1 MKERKSGSAEWLVV
15 QWKSIIEGSSIQKI
29 LKILHSLKKLTR
41 KPQNEENIGTSSQ
54 SAFSLLRSFI
64 LCDDGCLDFSSQS
77 PLSSQ
82 QFMAT

>member
-41 KPQNEENIGTSSQ
+41 KPQNEENIGTSKEHILSHAPTVRYFEPAKQ
-54 SAFSLLRSFI
+54 PLLHI
-64 LCDDGCLDFSSQS
+64 
-77 PLSSQ
+77 
-82 QFMAT
+82 